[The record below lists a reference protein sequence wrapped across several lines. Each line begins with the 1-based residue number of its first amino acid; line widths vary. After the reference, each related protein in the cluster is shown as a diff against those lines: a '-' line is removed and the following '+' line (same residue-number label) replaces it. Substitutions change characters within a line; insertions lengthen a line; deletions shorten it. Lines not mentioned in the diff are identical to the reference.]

1 MKRRRTWLLASVAL
15 LLAVLGNW
23 WLNQRGDRNTGRTD
37 RPVATFD
44 YALSDYR
51 ATLFDAEGKVSLR
64 VAGPRLEHDPATR
77 EARLEQPRFELP
89 GDDAAWTGRAD
100 RAVLARDDD
109 TLALIG
115 NVVAERPHPRGTVTI
130 EAERLDHDRRAAQL
144 VSDRQVRVRQAGD
157 ELTGGTLVYFMND
170 DRVELENDVHAIYR
184 RDVGDAADVDSRG
197 DRDPAPG
204 TGSDER

>member
-1 MKRRRTWLLASVAL
+1 MKRKRTWLLASVAL

-23 WLNQRGDRNTGRTD
+23 WLNQRGDRDTD
-37 RPVATFD
+37 RTARPDATFD

-51 ATLFDAEGKVSLR
+51 ATLFDDEGRVSLR
-64 VAGPRLEHDPATR
+64 VTGPRLEHDPATR

-100 RAVLARDDD
+100 RGVLARDDD

-115 NVVAERPHPRGTVTI
+115 NVVVERPHPRGTVTI
-130 EAERLDHDRRAAQL
+130 EAERLDHDRRAGQL
-144 VSDRQVRVRQAGD
+144 VSDRPVRVRQAGD

-184 RDVGDAADVDSRG
+184 RHDGGAADADSGG

-204 TGSDER
+204 PGPDDR

>member
-1 MKRRRTWLLASVAL
+1 MKRKRTWLLASVAL

-23 WLNQRGDRNTGRTD
+23 WLNQRGDRDADATD
-37 RPVATFD
+37 RPEATFD

-51 ATLFDAEGKVSLR
+51 ATLFDAEGRVSLR

-89 GDDAAWTGRAD
+89 TDDAAWTGRAD
-100 RAVLARDDD
+100 RGVLYRDDE

-115 NVVAERPHPRGTVTI
+115 NVVAERPHPRGTVRI
-130 EAERLDHDRRAAQL
+130 DAERLDHDRRAGEL
-144 VSDRQVRVRQAGD
+144 RSDRPVRVRQAGD

-184 RDVGDAADVDSRG
+184 DASDDESLG

-204 TGSDER
+204 AGTDDR

>member
-1 MKRRRTWLLASVAL
+1 MKRKRTWLLASVAL

-23 WLNQRGDRNTGRTD
+23 WLNQRGDRDADRSD

-51 ATLFDAEGKVSLR
+51 ATLFDAEGRVTLR
-64 VAGPRLEHDPATR
+64 VAGPRLEHDPTRR
-77 EARLEQPRFELP
+77 EAHLDRPRFELP
-89 GDDAAWTGRAD
+89 GDDAVWTGRAD

-115 NVVAERPHPRGTVTI
+115 DVVAERPHPRGRVII

-144 VSDRQVRVRQAGD
+144 VSDRPVRVRQAGD

-184 RDVGDAADVDSRG
+184 DASDGESLG

-204 TGSDER
+204 AGFDDR